1 MQKCQINKIILHTQ
15 SVYNYSINQT
25 EVDNVILMIVSG
37 RSGSGKSIAL
47 RALEDMGFYCVDNIP
62 VALLP
67 DLANSLKD
75 NDMPVAVSIDIRN
88 LPHNFNFD
96 RDIIKRLPASVTP
109 ETIFFDCTR
118 NTLIRRYSET
128 RRTHPL
134 SSGTRSLEESIKLEE
149 QYLEPLKA
157 HADLVIS
164 TDNLSVHELSDILRL
179 RVLGKKEREL
189 TIIFESFGFKHGL
202 PTDADFVF
210 DVRFLPNPHWDPSLR
225 PLTGLDEPVKTYLA
239 KHFEVNNFI
248 YQTATYL
255 QQWLPMLEKNNR
267 SYLTIAI
274 GCTGG
279 QHRSVY
285 VVEQL
290 AELFRTHGKQV
301 QTRHRTLEK
310 R

>member
-1 MQKCQINKIILHTQ
+1 M
-15 SVYNYSINQT
+15 YNNQVKQN
-25 EVDNVILMIVSG
+25 EVNSVILMIVSG

-67 DLANSLKD
+67 ELANSLKG
-75 NDMPVAVSIDIRN
+75 NNTPVAVSIDIRN
-88 LPHNFNFD
+88 LPNNFD
-96 RDIIKRLPASVTP
+96 FERDIIKRLPDSVTP
-109 ETIFFDCTR
+109 EILFFDCNR

-134 SSGTRSLEESIKLEE
+134 SSDQRTLEESIDLEA

-157 HADLVIS
+157 HADLIIN
-164 TDNLSVHELSDILRL
+164 TDNLSVHELADVLRL
-179 RVLGKKEREL
+179 HVLGKKEREL
-189 TIIFESFGFKHGL
+189 TIIFESFGFKYGL

-225 PLTGLDEPVKTYLA
+225 PLTGLDEPVKAFLA

-248 YQTATYL
+248 YQTANYL
-255 QQWLPMLEKNNR
+255 QQWLPMLEKNSR

-285 VVEQL
+285 IVEQL

-310 R
+310 K